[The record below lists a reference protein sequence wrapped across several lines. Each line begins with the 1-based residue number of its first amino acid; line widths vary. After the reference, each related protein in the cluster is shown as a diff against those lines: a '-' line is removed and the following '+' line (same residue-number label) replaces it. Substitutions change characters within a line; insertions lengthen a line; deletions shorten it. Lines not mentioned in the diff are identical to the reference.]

1 MNNGS
6 DRSSYLKDW
15 KEKVLAA
22 VESTLYGHDSA
33 QPELLVHTL
42 SAAPWWDGCPTAPDI
57 LDPSAPQSFLRIP
70 LVPAHATSY
79 SVLLIAWPAG
89 HETPVHDHDGLWGIE
104 LVLDG
109 ALQVESFSL
118 AIRDKPHLVS
128 RGSTVLGLDDSATF
142 SDADFAHR
150 CRNLSARQ
158 AALSLHVY
166 GESWKAFGRMPRTA
180 LAIGMPPRI
189 APHGRRRLADEQAS
203 LGP

>member
-1 MNNGS
+1 
-6 DRSSYLKDW
+6 
-15 KEKVLAA
+15 LAQA
-22 VESTLYGHDSA
+22 
-33 QPELLVHTL
+33 L
-42 SAAPWWDGCPTAPDI
+42 SAAPWWSGCPTAPDI
-57 LDPSAPQSFLRIP
+57 LDPSAPQTYLRIP
-70 LVPAHATSY
+70 LVPAHATNY

-118 AIRDKPHLVS
+118 AMRDKPHLVS
-128 RGSTVLGLDDSATF
+128 RGSTVLGLGDSATF

-166 GESWKAFGRMPRTA
+166 GGELEGFRAYAKDSRGDWNATTHRTTREAA
-180 LAIGMPPRI
+180 LG
-189 APHGRRRLADEQAS
+189 
-203 LGP
+203 